1 MVPGGHRPLC
11 VGPSGRLEGSGQVTI
26 TIQAHSTDD
35 IVVRLPQRGVA
46 SSYNQTILSKEA
58 SRMPVIQEELE
69 RTFFEKAIND
79 VKKKLSKERGDF
91 IASNTKP
98 VQKA

>member
-1 MVPGGHRPLC
+1 
-11 VGPSGRLEGSGQVTI
+11 
-26 TIQAHSTDD
+26 
-35 IVVRLPQRGVA
+35 
-46 SSYNQTILSKEA
+46 
-58 SRMPVIQEELE
+58 MPVIQEELE
-69 RTFFEKAIND
+69 RTFFEKVIND